1 MQAYENE
8 ETLRVVDDLKLIA
21 KRYLNGHFILDFLA
35 VLPLDLLPGDDSHL
49 WKLLKLLRLPRLSQI
64 VSLSNYK
71 VLLKFILDRQQRQSD
86 DSYSD
91 KDDESKKKIILRKLF
106 LVFAFKIMRIVIVL
120 FSITY
125 FLGLLF
131 YIYSK
136 HCNPNIDQ
144 TFITNYFSGQ
154 DLDNEDM

>member
-71 VLLKFILDRQQRQSD
+71 VLLKFILDRQQR
-86 DSYSD
+86 
-91 KDDESKKKIILRKLF
+91 
-106 LVFAFKIMRIVIVL
+106 
-120 FSITY
+120 
-125 FLGLLF
+125 
-131 YIYSK
+131 
-136 HCNPNIDQ
+136 
-144 TFITNYFSGQ
+144 
-154 DLDNEDM
+154 